1 MSRLSQIENALHDE
15 IQINTVYLNKEV
27 ESTTKEAQDIRV
39 NKEKDISNLRDQVRN
54 IKDRIDSIASDM
66 VKALERQYEPA
77 HVIMKLTT

>member
-1 MSRLSQIENALHDE
+1 MSRLSQIGNALHDE
-15 IQINTVYLNKEV
+15 IQINTVYLNKGV
-27 ESTTKEAQDIRV
+27 ESTTKEAEDIRV

-77 HVIMKLTT
+77 HVIMKLIT